1 MVSPVHQYLHL
12 FTCSPVHLFTIT
24 CHQIGAKSVMPEV
37 LLDWVKD
44 GEQETV
50 PHPSPHNG
58 FSAPPPCH
66 PPPATP
72 HPQVLAVLPF
82 FHIYSM
88 ELIML
93 LNMRL
98 GNKIITLP
106 KFEPEMYLKALVCK
120 DFNPHL
126 S

>member
-1 MVSPVHQYLHL
+1 
-12 FTCSPVHLFTIT
+12 
-24 CHQIGAKSVMPEV
+24 MPEV

-58 FSAPPPCH
+58 FSVHSSPATHHPSPSTCH
-66 PPPATP
+66 PSPSP
-72 HPQVLAVLPF
+72 PQVLAVLPF

-120 DFNPHL
+120 DFTPHV
-126 S
+126 SR